1 MEKNTLAQM
10 EEKCFTKLLQE
21 KRRDEIEE
29 MFGMPKVK
37 FGIWLA
43 KTDNNEYIKIYFSYQ
58 IKCRKQANSLYR
70 ASIINIKD
78 VF

>member
-37 FGIWLA
+37 FGI
-43 KTDNNEYIKIYFSYQ
+43 
-58 IKCRKQANSLYR
+58 
-70 ASIINIKD
+70 
-78 VF
+78 